1 LLNTYISVNAPV
13 VLTATLAPEAARAI
27 ILTCLQVVGLLYPIC
42 RSNSCQRCCSRR
54 SVGGLTPPN
63 NSETDELT
71 GVEQVVINGKTYLL
85 VDQDGSNGGYQH
97 VLDTI
102 VTIAR
107 SLSDTF
113 AGIAPAGVAVFIVAQ
128 LAECNSISLIVG
140 ASAAEGEKRNPAKAG
155 NKFTFRRN
163 SPDSRGSGGIGE
175 PSSFALSVRRTLD
188 ALGSK
193 RDINCNLPAGA
204 ADLAD
209 YQSAPAL
216 RQLDRVTRA
225 GPAQLWHG

>member
-1 LLNTYISVNAPV
+1 MLNTLISVNTPV

-107 SLSDTF
+107 SFRHLCRDS
-113 AGIAPAGVAVFIVAQ
+113 ARRGGSLHRRPAGGMQFNQ
-128 LAECNSISLIVG
+128 SYRRRERRRGRKKNPRQG
-140 ASAAEGEKRNPAKAG
+140 GE
-155 NKFTFRRN
+155 
-163 SPDSRGSGGIGE
+163 
-175 PSSFALSVRRTLD
+175 
-188 ALGSK
+188 
-193 RDINCNLPAGA
+193 
-204 ADLAD
+204 
-209 YQSAPAL
+209 
-216 RQLDRVTRA
+216 
-225 GPAQLWHG
+225 